1 MSYTLKFMA
10 QLLLTAVRSDLHKN
24 IILPS
29 NVSIIVYRT
38 GKRTRVENKK
48 IIHFNLSG
56 GTYSIDDLNATI
68 KVAILQKRQDW
79 EPPQVQDLKLVIP
92 EHYTFMASNTV
103 FIAFGIP
110 DSYLEKT
117 TLIRSTLPPGS
128 YKTSLDT
135 SPPPN

>member
-1 MSYTLKFMA
+1 MA

-79 EPPQVQDLKLVIP
+79 EPPQVQD
-92 EHYTFMASNTV
+92 
-103 FIAFGIP
+103 
-110 DSYLEKT
+110 
-117 TLIRSTLPPGS
+117 
-128 YKTSLDT
+128 
-135 SPPPN
+135 